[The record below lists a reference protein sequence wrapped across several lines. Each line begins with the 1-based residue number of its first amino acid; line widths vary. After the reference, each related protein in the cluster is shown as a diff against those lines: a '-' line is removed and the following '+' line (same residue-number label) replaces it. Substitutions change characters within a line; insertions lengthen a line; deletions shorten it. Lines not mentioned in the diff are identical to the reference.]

1 MLAYIYAFFFIL
13 FQQSLHTISL
23 ERGLFFMYYLL
34 DETQEAYI
42 SYMHVFNLQR
52 FERERVYTG
61 NEFFNESM
69 HLSAVNLHD
78 SRPSSISTP
87 KISHVTESGQWL
99 EVNKKGNNTTHI
111 GSFKSKL
118 KKKKNTISNENNDG
132 EIRLELMKII
142 IIATTVAM
150 KMTMGKKVSDNNNN
164 NSTNKLMKS

>member
-69 HLSAVNLHD
+69 DLSAVNLHD
-78 SRPSSISTP
+78 WRPSSISTP
-87 KISHVTESGQWL
+87 KISYVTENGQWL
-99 EVNKKGNNTTHI
+99 GVNKKGNHTTHI
-111 GSFKSKL
+111 GL
-118 KKKKNTISNENNDG
+118 LNQNKKKK
-132 EIRLELMKII
+132 EIQQVMK
-142 IIATTVAM
+142 
-150 KMTMGKKVSDNNNN
+150 TMMVK
-164 NSTNKLMKS
+164 

>member
-52 FERERVYTG
+52 FEKERKRVYTG
-61 NEFFNESM
+61 NELFNESM

-78 SRPSSISTP
+78 WRPFSISTP
-87 KISHVTESGQWL
+87 KISHVTENGQWL
-99 EVNKKGNNTTHI
+99 GVNKKGNHTTHI
-111 GSFKSKL
+111 GSFESK
-118 KKKKNTISNENNDG
+118 
-132 EIRLELMKII
+132 
-142 IIATTVAM
+142 
-150 KMTMGKKVSDNNNN
+150 
-164 NSTNKLMKS
+164 

>member
-52 FERERVYTG
+52 FERERVYTRD
-61 NEFFNESM
+61 NYFNKRM

-78 SRPSSISTP
+78 WCPSSISTP
-87 KISHVTESGQWL
+87 KISHVTENGQWL
-99 EVNKKGNNTTHI
+99 GVNKKGNHTTHI
-111 GSFKSKL
+111 GSFESKG
-118 KKKKNTISNENNDG
+118 KKTNTTNNEDNDG
-132 EIRLELMKII
+132 
-142 IIATTVAM
+142 
-150 KMTMGKKVSDNNNN
+150 
-164 NSTNKLMKS
+164 